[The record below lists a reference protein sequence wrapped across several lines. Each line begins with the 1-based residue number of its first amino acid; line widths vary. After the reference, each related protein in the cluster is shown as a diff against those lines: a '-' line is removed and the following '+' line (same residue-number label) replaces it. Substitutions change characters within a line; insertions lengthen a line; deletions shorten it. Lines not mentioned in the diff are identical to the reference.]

1 MYKEG
6 AIRRLV
12 LTVTLFLLLAVLLV
26 FVADFGRGLLRE
38 RRERAVYGTVL
49 SCGAAFGVSPA
60 MILAVIRMES
70 DFKPDAVS
78 PVGAAG
84 LMQLLPDT
92 FRYLREEHLFEDL
105 PDEAIFEREVNV
117 RYGTYYLSYLFERFG
132 SWPLALAAYNAGEGR
147 VSAWLRDP
155 ALFDGERLITIPY
168 AETAN
173 YVEGALAAYRDYLEK
188 YNFKE

>member
-1 MYKEG
+1 MYHEG
-6 AIRRLV
+6 ATRRLV
-12 LTVTLFLLLAVLLV
+12 LTVSLFLLLAVLLV
-26 FVADFGRGLLRE
+26 FAADFGRGLLRE

-49 SCGAAFGVSPA
+49 SCAAAFDVSPA
-60 MILAVIRMES
+60 MILAVIRIES
-70 DFKPDAVS
+70 DFKPNAVS

-92 FRYLREEHLFEDL
+92 FRYLREEHLAEQL

-147 VSAWLRDP
+147 VRSWLRDP
-155 ALFDGERLITIPY
+155 ALFDGERLIEIPY
-168 AETAN
+168 PETAN
-173 YVEGALAAYRDYLEK
+173 YVEATLAAYREYLEK